1 MFLSHH
7 RRTPLRTERGR
18 REGGYVLAMFG
29 LLLVPLLLMAGLA
42 VDVGS
47 WYSRASDI
55 QKATDAA
62 SLAGV
67 VWLPDIAT
75 ARSVALDV
83 AKRNGFDNADSN
95 ITVTVNPSTKS
106 PRRLQVTIVDNR
118 VGSFFWGNLG
128 GRAITLERNSYA
140 EYVTPVPMGSP
151 RNYFGTGKLLSGTD
165 QELIY
170 QSVNAYCT
178 DKIQGDRKQSR
189 YFNGGHC
196 GGGLNDPDYTANGYE
211 MYIDAVKN
219 RTSDINVMLY
229 DARYNTGNYSTTLP
243 GPQTCSTT
251 YTSTYT
257 YPTNNDGW
265 SGPDWSGNTS
275 DITIN
280 GPRQYQTASWS
291 GWDVVW
297 SSTATIDETQS
308 FTYPRY
314 ALRYRSPTKTVKTPT
329 KTCVDTTQPY
339 NEAGIDMALGSS
351 DSETFTYSLFAA
363 DNTPL
368 NDADNP
374 LICKNSFKSN
384 TPFDDG
390 SFLGSRR
397 WNTMTVADGNPTTCR
412 IAPGDTSGR
421 YILRVQ
427 NQGSPTTADGANQYG
442 VVARY
447 ANAAGDG
454 LCDGRTDVMCPRV
467 YGKEFI
473 SVYANTS
480 SKTASF
486 YLAEIGPEHVGKKLK
501 LELWD
506 PGEGG
511 DNIQIMKPTGTNTW
525 TPMTFTWKVDNGAT
539 TSTDTL
545 DVKNSAFNGKLVEIT
560 VDLTGYNPPAN
571 NRWWQ
576 IKYAFT
582 SGSVTDRTT
591 WSARIVGDPV
601 HLLEEN

>member
-1 MFLSHH
+1 MPLSHH
-7 RRTPLRTERGR
+7 RRTPLRTERCR

-55 QKATDAA
+55 QKAADAA

-75 ARSVALDV
+75 ARTVALDV
-83 AKRNGFDNADSN
+83 AKRNGFDNADPN
-95 ITVTVNPSTKS
+95 ITVSVDPSAKS
-106 PRRLQVTIVDNR
+106 PRRLQVTIQDNR

-128 GRAITLERNSYA
+128 GRAITLERTSYA

-151 RNYFGTGKLLSGTD
+151 RNYFGTGKLLNGTD

-229 DARYNTGNYSTTLP
+229 DARYNTDSYSTTVTGDP
-243 GPQTCSTT
+243 KCTT
-251 YTSTYT
+251 TTTGYTYT
-257 YPTNNDGW
+257 YPTSPDSPW
-265 SGPDWSGNTS
+265 TGPTS
-275 DITIN
+275 SSSSVPIQ
-280 GPRQYQTASWS
+280 GPVVQFQYKTSQYGSWS
-291 GWDVVW
+291 
-297 SSTATIDETQS
+297 AINEADETQS
-308 FTYPRY
+308 GSYRGDW
-314 ALRYRSPTKTVKTPT
+314 LRYRSPTKTTPT
-329 KTCVDTTQPY
+329 TTTTCEPTTQTY

-351 DSETFTYSLFAA
+351 ASETFTYSLYAA

-374 LICKNSFKSN
+374 LICKNSFTSS
-384 TPFDDG
+384 TPFDG
-390 SFLGSRR
+390 VSFLGSRR

-427 NQGSPTTADGANQYG
+427 NQGSPTTADGA
-442 VVARY
+442 
-447 ANAAGDG
+447 
-454 LCDGRTDVMCPRV
+454 
-467 YGKEFI
+467 
-473 SVYANTS
+473 TS
-480 SKTASF
+480 TASS
-486 YLAEIGPEHVGKKLK
+486 LATPTL
-501 LELWD
+501 LEMD
-506 PGEGG
+506 
-511 DNIQIMKPTGTNTW
+511 
-525 TPMTFTWKVDNGAT
+525 
-539 TSTDTL
+539 
-545 DVKNSAFNGKLVEIT
+545 
-560 VDLTGYNPPAN
+560 
-571 NRWWQ
+571 
-576 IKYAFT
+576 
-582 SGSVTDRTT
+582 SVT
-591 WSARIVGDPV
+591 AVPM
-601 HLLEEN
+601 